1 MPAAAIVT
9 IVIALVVAA
18 ALAFYLTRVVMV
30 LRSVNDSLGKLT
42 GGVRAIADQTAP
54 LGELLTPIKTDL
66 EAVADVLDG
75 VAASLTESS
84 QAS

>member
-1 MPAAAIVT
+1 MPVAAIVT

-30 LRSVNDSLGKLT
+30 LRSVNDSLGNINL
-42 GGVRAIADQTAP
+42 GVRAIAEQTAP
-54 LGELLTPIKTDL
+54 LEELLTPIKTDL

-75 VAASLTESS
+75 VAASLTETA

>member
-1 MPAAAIVT
+1 MPIAAVVT

-30 LRSVNDSLGKLT
+30 LRSVNDSLGKINF
-42 GGVRAIADQTAP
+42 GVCAIAEQTAP
-54 LGELLTPIKTDL
+54 LEDLLTPIKTDL

-75 VAASLTESS
+75 VAASLTESA

>member
-1 MPAAAIVT
+1 MPIAAVVT

-30 LRSVNDSLGKLT
+30 LRSVNDSLGKITLGART
-42 GGVRAIADQTAP
+42 IADQTAP

-66 EAVADVLDG
+66 EAVAHVLDG
-75 VAASLTESS
+75 VAGSLAETS